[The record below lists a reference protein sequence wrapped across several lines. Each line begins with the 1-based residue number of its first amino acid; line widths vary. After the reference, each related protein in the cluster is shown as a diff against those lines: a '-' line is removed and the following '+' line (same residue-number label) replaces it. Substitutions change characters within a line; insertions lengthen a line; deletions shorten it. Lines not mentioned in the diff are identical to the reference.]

1 VFHLTVHFTFSHVT
15 VTNFFILIIVQQ
27 DATQQ
32 SIYYSA
38 SSSCLRGILHFQHYC
53 RNILTIPTKPT
64 PETVTR
70 CKNVVFYT
78 RYVEVILL
86 IYNTKHTA
94 PETIQ
99 NYIKKIH
106 PSLQFTPTNEQNNRI
121 SFLDLLINRHP
132 SKIETDIFRK
142 TTATD
147 TTISFTSNHPT
158 EHKMAAYRQQKIQS
172 IARNKYFP
180 LRLITKLKTQ
190 MQHKTQRKLP

>member
-1 VFHLTVHFTFSHVT
+1 MKLVFHLTAHFTFSDVT

-38 SSSCLRGILHFQHYC
+38 SSSCLRGISHFQHYC
-53 RNILTIPTKPT
+53 RNILTNPTKPT
-64 PETVTR
+64 PETVSR

-78 RYVEVILL
+78 SYVEVILI

-99 NYIKKIH
+99 NYIKKIN

-121 SFLDLLINRHP
+121 SFL
-132 SKIETDIFRK
+132 
-142 TTATD
+142 
-147 TTISFTSNHPT
+147 
-158 EHKMAAYRQQKIQS
+158 
-172 IARNKYFP
+172 
-180 LRLITKLKTQ
+180 
-190 MQHKTQRKLP
+190 